1 MDLIKSKEENTNK
14 QPKTPKTPSLYGGE
28 TLGGGFSE
36 FGGKGGAGKKTKD
49 KLKND
54 ISKVE
59 GDAKQI
65 KNITIKFDN
74 IHKGDNI
81 INSGSG
87 KGMTMQEFEDFYNE
101 MMMRIIR
108 NAETI

>member
-1 MDLIKSKEENTNK
+1 MDLIKPKEESTSK
-14 QPKTPKTPSLYGGE
+14 QPETPKTPSLYGGE
-28 TLGGGFSE
+28 TLGGSFSE
-36 FGGKGGAGKKTKD
+36 FGGKGGAGKKTKT

-65 KNITIKFDN
+65 RNITIKFDN

-81 INSGSG
+81 INSSSG